1 MSFFTHS
8 PFRLGLSRSAGW
20 IGKALLLSTGA
31 SLLIAGQAK
40 AVETIQLRYSGSD
53 PNVPSTV
60 NLTLRDIQTFVQ
72 SGDLP
77 QQVREFLTV
86 NQQEITPLRNVLTE
100 EIRVPSNVGSDVNE
114 FIDSSV
120 GRFVVS
126 QLEDFIQSSDVATD
140 LRTALRQSIQDDRNI
155 SLLEIIENYPTQSV
169 TLNITGLV
177 QAYNDVSAFVDRVLP
192 ALEVARQYLQ
202 DLICECEQP
211 AAAAPADSTA
221 ASSAVKSQLTSTLNS
236 NAPNSNAL
244 NSNTPNSNCVPRT
257 VPSAQLPQQV
267 AQPQSTQLP

>member
-1 MSFFTHS
+1 MSPLTHA
-8 PFRLGLSRSAGW
+8 PFRFGLLQCAGW
-20 IGKALLLSTGA
+20 IGKSLLLSTGA
-31 SLLIAGQAK
+31 SLLIAGHAQ

-77 QQVREFLTV
+77 QQVREFLTA
-86 NQQEITPLRNVLTE
+86 NQQEINPLREVLTE

-114 FIDSSV
+114 FVDSSV
-120 GRFVVS
+120 GRFVVN
-126 QLEDFIQSSDVATD
+126 QLEGFLQSSDVATD

-155 SLLEIIENYPTQSV
+155 SLLELIENYPTQSV

-192 ALEVARQYLQ
+192 ALEVAREYLQ
-202 DLICECEQP
+202 DLICECEEP
-211 AAAAPADSTA
+211 AAAAAPADSTA
-221 ASSAVKSQLTSTLNS
+221 ASSAVKSLTP
-236 NAPNSNAL
+236 A
-244 NSNTPNSNCVPRT
+244 PNSNCVPLT
-257 VPSAQLPQQV
+257 APSAQLQQQV
-267 AQPQSTQLP
+267 AQPQSTRLP